1 MALHGRPLYKMLVGA
16 VVLTALCVSLMA
28 FWGVRSLRNEAASMA
43 VKNAVQQLSGTVNV
57 LVNVISEGGEQG
69 KFAGIDTAELEKK
82 LKGVLRDRPMID
94 SVLVSGD
101 GGLQM
106 AVIRRNDRFVVGT
119 PAESSV
125 KWSGAGS
132 IKNEDLPTIDLT
144 TLEGKLSK
152 ERKSLKPG
160 EFSWT
165 SAYRFHGHGESWMTI
180 SWLVGDG
187 SRMLTFVLPVSAVV
201 NQLSHADRGEVQ
213 ELFVYWDSGK
223 VMDIPRVQ
231 ADEEFREAVLPSE
244 LEDPVVSTAARMLS
258 DNTELRGGTFS
269 FPLDGDVWWIACRP
283 LSAFGDT
290 MYLGAAVAQSR
301 VSTELTSDRF
311 IYAFAAFIVLFS
323 AVALYFLRRFRS
335 RIEGAGLRREYVTSS
350 DVRAL
355 VEEGES
361 DRLEFKQTLRYNVK
375 AGKNGREIELA
386 SIKTVT
392 AFLNSQGG
400 TLLIGVTDDGEI
412 TGLDD
417 DRFENDDRAL
427 LHFTNLLTQHV
438 GVNYQPFVNAR
449 AISVDGKTVI
459 RVNCV
464 RADRPAFLINGQNE
478 EFYVRSGPASRK
490 LTVRQFYEYI
500 RSSGKRSGGLS

>member
-1 MALHGRPLYKMLVGA
+1 MALQGRPLYKVLVGA
-16 VVLTALCVSLMA
+16 VVLTALSVGLIA
-28 FWGVRSLRNEAASMA
+28 VWGVRSLRNEAASMA

-57 LVNVISEGGEQG
+57 LVNVISEGGDQG
-69 KFAGIDTAELEKK
+69 QFSGLDAHDLQERVKA
-82 LKGVLRDRPMID
+82 VMRDRPMIG

-101 GGLQM
+101 DGLEL
-106 AVIRRNDRFVVGT
+106 AVIRKGKKFAVGKPQSGSVVWNS
-119 PAESSV
+119 PPEV
-125 KWSGAGS
+125 KQP
-132 IKNEDLPTIDLT
+132 DLPTIDLT
-144 TLEGKLSK
+144 TLEGKLTK
-152 ERKSLKPG
+152 ERHSLKPG

-201 NQLSHADRGEVQ
+201 NQLSHADRGEIQ
-213 ELFVYWDSGK
+213 ELFVFWDSGK
-223 VMDIPRVQ
+223 VMDIPRGQ
-231 ADEEFREAVLPSE
+231 ADEEYRDAVLPSE
-244 LEDPVVSTAARMLS
+244 LDDPVVAQATRMLVDDKS
-258 DNTELRGGTFS
+258 LRGETFS
-269 FPLDGDVWWIACRP
+269 FPLDGEVWWAASRP

-311 IYAFAAFIVLFS
+311 IYAFAVFIIVFGG
-323 AVALYFLRRFRS
+323 AALYFLRRFRS
-335 RIEGAGLRREYVTSS
+335 RIEGAGLRRAYVSGS
-350 DVRAL
+350 ELRELIA
-355 VEEGES
+355 EGES

-392 AFLNSQGG
+392 AFLNTNGG
-400 TLLIGVTDDGEI
+400 TLLIGVSDEGEI
-412 TGLDD
+412 LGLDD
-417 DRFENDDRAL
+417 DKFENDDRAL
-427 LHFTNLLTQHV
+427 LHFTNLLGQHV
-438 GVNYQPFVNAR
+438 GVKFQPFVNAR
-449 AISVDGKTVI
+449 AVVVDGKTVI

-464 RADRPAFLINGQNE
+464 RADQPAFLINGQNE

-500 RSSGKRSGGLS
+500 RSSGKRTGGLS